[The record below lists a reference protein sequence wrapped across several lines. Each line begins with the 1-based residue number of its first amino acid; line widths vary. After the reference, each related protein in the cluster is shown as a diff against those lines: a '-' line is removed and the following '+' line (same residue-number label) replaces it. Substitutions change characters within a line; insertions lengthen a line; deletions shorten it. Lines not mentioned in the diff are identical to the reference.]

1 MTVEVIQDALV
12 LLPNREHENFT
23 ITEQKILKGTI
34 LNGKEIQI
42 QGKRRGEPFTY
53 RLFQTNNRQLIH
65 LNKIKPMTTT
75 EITLGADAAPSAT
88 KVNLPSVSNIGIRPI
103 LGTIVGL
110 GLAYF
115 YSKKQGF
122 EGNKKYIHWAIG
134 GVAGF
139 AVGKYLQSK
148 RDVTVKPSK

>member
-1 MTVEVIQDALV
+1 MQVEVIEDAFV
-12 LLPNREHENFT
+12 LLPNREHENFNT
-23 ITEQKILKGTI
+23 TESKIPKGTI
-34 LNGKEIQI
+34 ISGNKIEI
-42 QGKRRGEPFTY
+42 QGKRKGLPFTY
-53 RLFQTNNRQLIH
+53 RLFKTNNRQLIH

-75 EITLGADAAPSAT
+75 EVTLGADAAPSAT
-88 KVNLPSVSNIGIRPI
+88 RVNLPSVSNLGMRPI
-103 LGTIVGL
+103 VGTIVGL

-115 YSKKQGF
+115 YAKKQGF
-122 EGNKKYIHWAIG
+122 DGQKKYIHWAIG